1 MKGEITG
8 GQEAVMKLRLSPSLT
23 QTSLVSCNV
32 YATKQSL
39 IQDILIKFYSLNSE
53 SVQALLK
60 LSLMCIMA
68 LIYQGDMK
76 IRKEV

>member
-1 MKGEITG
+1 MMKF
-8 GQEAVMKLRLSPSLT
+8 RLSPSLT
-23 QTSLVSCNV
+23 QTFLVSCNA
-32 YATKQSL
+32 YATKLNL
-39 IQDILIKFYSLNSE
+39 IQDLLIKLSSLNSE